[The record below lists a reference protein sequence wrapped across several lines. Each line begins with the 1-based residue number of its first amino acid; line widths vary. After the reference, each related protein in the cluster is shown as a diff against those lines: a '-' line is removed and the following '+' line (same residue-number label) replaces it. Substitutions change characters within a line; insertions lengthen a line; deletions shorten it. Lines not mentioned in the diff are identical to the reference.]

1 MSDSREVYES
11 KPNIVIPLFIYTILG
26 MLLTA
31 IIWMCFGHIDVVVKS
46 EGMIRPNNQVGTIV
60 NTFGGTLSEVQ
71 VSDGNYV
78 QEGDILYIVEHKEI
92 ITELQHYKEL
102 LAETNENIE
111 LLQIYKQSIDEG
123 INHFKKKGKEE
134 EYYLKFQSYLINYEL
149 TKKNTSYQDQER
161 GLKLNGT
168 ISDLNNLETELKLTQ
183 KLKVSINQNK
193 NLFSK
198 TGEEREYYNLYQ
210 KYINDYTSISGQY
223 NKAKLEI
230 DTSTTEE
237 GLQDALA
244 YQTEML
250 EGLELLQNSI
260 EEDENYFED
269 INTYSLQYEEYTNQV
284 KKLEETYK
292 QAKENYEINQLL
304 KGLAVTEW
312 EVEQSKLTMEEA
324 KRTLET
330 YQVNFLGS
338 IMSKISELEKN
349 LKELNLAKDNT
360 KSKEFLYE
368 LNSNEKELAIEN
380 YQLKYMIELDS
391 KITSLEVNLESLKR
405 NKSSLELQGET
416 RYYVE
421 SEDGQAGDLVEY
433 RNREIRTNMEA
444 IDSYAINKK
453 ELEIKI
459 EKLNKQVESAIVKA
473 TKSGMVNMN
482 YELVEGNVLS
492 SGLEVMTIIPAEDT
506 KFKVNIYINN
516 GDIGKLKEGM
526 DVKFNIYALPNR
538 DYGYV
543 TGTITKISKDLKVDR
558 ENTAGYYLA
567 EASINS
573 TVLYDE
579 KGQEIALKPGMA
591 CQAQMI
597 TENKSILQY
606 VLEKIDLWIN

>member
-26 MLLTA
+26 MLMTA
-31 IIWMCFGHIDVVVKS
+31 IIWMYFGHIDVVVKS

-78 QEGDILYIVEHKEI
+78 QEEDILYIVDHKEI

-111 LLQIYKQSIDEG
+111 LLQTYKQSIDEG
-123 INHFKKKGKEE
+123 INHFKKKDKEE

-210 KYINDYTSISGQY
+210 KYINDYTSISDQY

-230 DTSTTEE
+230 DTSTTEA

-330 YQVNFLGS
+330 YQVNFLGT

-349 LKELNLAKDNT
+349 LKELNLTKDNT

-380 YQLKYMIELDS
+380 YKLKYMIELDS

-416 RYYVE
+416 SYYVE
-421 SEDGQAGDLVEY
+421 SEDGQAGNLVEY
-433 RNREIRTNMEA
+433 RNRELRTTMEA
-444 IDSYAINKK
+444 IDSHFTNKK

-459 EKLNKQVESAIVKA
+459 EKLNKQVESAVVKA

-492 SGLEVMTIIPAEDT
+492 SGLEVMTIIPVEDT

-579 KGQEIALKPGMA
+579 KGQGIALKPGMA

-597 TENKSILQY
+597 TENKSILQF

>member
-1 MSDSREVYES
+1 MY
-11 KPNIVIPLFIYTILG
+11 
-26 MLLTA
+26 
-31 IIWMCFGHIDVVVKS
+31 FGHIGVMVKP
-46 EGMIRPNNQVGTIV
+46 EGMIRPNN
-60 NTFGGTLSEVQ
+60 LVQ
-71 VSDGNYV
+71 
-78 QEGDILYIVEHKEI
+78 
-92 ITELQHYKEL
+92 
-102 LAETNENIE
+102 
-111 LLQIYKQSIDEG
+111 
-123 INHFKKKGKEE
+123 
-134 EYYLKFQSYLINYEL
+134 
-149 TKKNTSYQDQER
+149 
-161 GLKLNGT
+161 
-168 ISDLNNLETELKLTQ
+168 
-183 KLKVSINQNK
+183 
-193 NLFSK
+193 
-198 TGEEREYYNLYQ
+198 
-210 KYINDYTSISGQY
+210 
-223 NKAKLEI
+223 
-230 DTSTTEE
+230 
-237 GLQDALA
+237 
-244 YQTEML
+244 
-250 EGLELLQNSI
+250 
-260 EEDENYFED
+260 
-269 INTYSLQYEEYTNQV
+269 
-284 KKLEETYK
+284 KLEETYK

-312 EVEQSKLTMEEA
+312 EVEQLKLTMEEA
-324 KRTLET
+324 KRAIES
-330 YQVNFLGS
+330 YQGNFLGT

-349 LKELNLAKDNT
+349 LKELNLTKDNT

-380 YQLKYMIELDS
+380 YKLKYMIELDS

-416 RYYVE
+416 SYYVE
-421 SEDGQAGDLVEY
+421 SEDGQAGNLVEY
-433 RNREIRTNMEA
+433 RNRELRTTMEA
-444 IDSYAINKK
+444 IDSHSTNKK

-459 EKLNKQVESAIVKA
+459 EKLNKQVESAVVKA

-492 SGLEVMTIIPAEDT
+492 SGLEVMTIIPVEDT

-579 KGQEIALKPGMA
+579 KGQGIALKPGMA

-597 TENKSILQY
+597 TENKSILQF